1 MKDLVVVNQSISR
14 KEWSLNEKKKNID
27 AITNLFTGAKLEFEP
42 DYQANKVR
50 VSYETGLP
58 KKPVMFLG
66 LIVDLDDG
74 MVYFSRLLN
83 AEAVKL
89 GNVNGLMS
97 YVMGRG
103 VSRDVALMAIEKF
116 KLTGSIKKTLDLND
130 EFLDGSIISQNVNQL
145 TSDSESVKRI
155 RFLSI
160 MQIVDNAFESFR
172 SLIGMMVNWA
182 DDDQKGEMKRNF
194 TASTSYTRQLPSEG
208 KGEEYD
214 AHIASCATFWTGYEV
229 SSVGSKQVV
238 LASNAVEL
246 CDAMDGAEDFVFST
260 DLKKRVRELGF
271 DKILT
276 NREISSVVS
285 NPKYVDAVKD
295 QISNDADINKI
306 RWSTTSE
313 TRYAYQNGTS
323 KNSVIIRN
331 TIKMLSKLY
340 DKIRS
345 IRG

>member
-14 KEWSLNEKKKNID
+14 REWSLNEKKKNID
-27 AITNLFTGAKLEFEP
+27 ALTNLFTGTKLEFET

-50 VSYETGLP
+50 ISYETGLP

-66 LIVDLDDG
+66 LTVDLDDG

-97 YVMGRG
+97 YIMGRG

-130 EFLDGSIISQNVNQL
+130 EFLDGSIISQNVNNL
-145 TSDSESVKRI
+145 TADSESVRRS
-155 RFLSI
+155 RFIGILD
-160 MQIVDNAFESFR
+160 IVDKAFESFR
-172 SLIGMMVNWA
+172 SLMESLKTWG
-182 DDDQKGEMKRNF
+182 DGDQAAEINRNF
-194 TASTSYTRQLPSEG
+194 SASTTYTRQLPSEG

-229 SSVGSKQVV
+229 ASAESKQVV

-276 NREISSVVS
+276 SREISSVVS
-285 NPKYVDAVKD
+285 NPKHVDVVKD
-295 QISNDADINKI
+295 QVSNDADLNKI
-306 RWSTTSE
+306 RWNKTSE
-313 TRYAYQNGTS
+313 SRYAYKNGSS
-323 KNSVIIRN
+323 KNSILIRN
-331 TIKMLSKLY
+331 TIKMLGKLY